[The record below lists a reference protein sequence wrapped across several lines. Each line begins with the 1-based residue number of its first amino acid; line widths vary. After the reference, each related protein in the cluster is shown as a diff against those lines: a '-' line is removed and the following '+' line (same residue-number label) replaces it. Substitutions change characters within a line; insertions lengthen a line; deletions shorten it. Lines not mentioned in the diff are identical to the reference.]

1 MLIDLEGIME
11 KKKILY
17 IGYSSNMGGIE
28 RFLINVCK
36 NLDKE
41 KFEISI
47 LSANGEKLYLQD
59 ELEKMGIKILSITSR
74 KENYGQHLKDLKK
87 IYCEDNF
94 DIIHFNIMN
103 FSCFERIILAKKYAK
118 ARLILHSHSASINK
132 VYRKTRMLDKIGRVL
147 TKNIEYEKM
156 ACGQEAGKWLFGE
169 KEFLVLNNG
178 IEVEKFQF
186 NAQNRNEI
194 RNEFQIKDNET
205 VIGLIAKLEEQKNPR
220 FLMDVFYEYQKLN
233 PKSRL
238 LLVGEG
244 SLRKEL
250 EEKAKTL
257 EIEDKVLFLGRRD
270 DTEKIYSAMD
280 IFVMPSWF
288 EGFSIA
294 LVEAQVNGLKCF
306 TSTNV
311 AEESNITGNVEFL
324 SLEGTAKDWAQKID
338 EVNNKRDEK
347 VIQKIP
353 DEFRIEETV
362 RILSKIYEGE

>member
-1 MLIDLEGIME
+1 MK

-28 RFLINVCK
+28 RFLINVCM
-36 NLDKE
+36 NLNKE

-47 LSANGEKLYLQD
+47 LSSNGEKLYWQD
-59 ELEKMGIKILSITSR
+59 ELEKLGIRFLAITAR
-74 KENYGQHLKDLKK
+74 KKNYRQHLKDLKK
-87 IYCEDNF
+87 IYSENNF

-103 FSCFERIILAKKYAK
+103 FSCFERIILAKKYSN
-118 ARLILHSHSASINK
+118 ARLILHSHSASIQK
-132 VYRKTRMLDKIGRVL
+132 VYRKTRFLDKIGRVL
-147 TKNIEYEKM
+147 TKNIEYEKI

-169 KEFLVLNNG
+169 EEFFVLNNG

-194 RNEFQIKDNET
+194 RNELAIEDNET
-205 VIGLIAKLEEQKNPR
+205 VIGLVAKLEEQKNPR
-220 FLMDVFYEYQKLN
+220 FLMDVFYAYQKLN
-233 PKSRL
+233 AESKL

-244 SLRKEL
+244 SLKKEL
-250 EEKAKTL
+250 EEKAK
-257 EIEDKVLFLGRRD
+257 EFGIAKKVLFLGRRD

-294 LVEAQVNGLKCF
+294 LVEAQVNGLKCL

-311 AEESNITGNVEFL
+311 AQESNITGNVEFL
-324 SLEGTAKDWAQKID
+324 PLEETAKDWAQKIN
-338 EVNNKRDEK
+338 EANNERDEN
-347 VIQKIP
+347 VISKIP
-353 DEFRIEETV
+353 DKFKIEETV
-362 RILSKIYEGE
+362 RILSKIYEGQ